1 MDATCGN
8 GGDTLWLSRAVG
20 PTGHVLALDI
30 QVKLLCNLGGHSS
43 ISSSWD
49 EVIIPRRIHDLQ
61 EEALKSTRHLLDTE
75 LPPHL
80 WPKLDLVQ
88 DCHSNLK
95 VCFIGHVV
103 PRDHCLD

>member
-30 QVKLLCNLGGHSS
+30 QVELSCAMQFGSHQSV
-43 ISSSWD
+43 SSSWGD
-49 EVIIPRRIHDLQ
+49 LIVSRRIHDLQ
-61 EEALKSTRHLLDTE
+61 EEALKSTQHLLNSE
-75 LPPHL
+75 LPPDL
-80 WPKLDLVQ
+80 WPRLDLVQ

-95 VCFIGHVV
+95 VCFIGRFV
-103 PRDHCLD
+103 PRDQ